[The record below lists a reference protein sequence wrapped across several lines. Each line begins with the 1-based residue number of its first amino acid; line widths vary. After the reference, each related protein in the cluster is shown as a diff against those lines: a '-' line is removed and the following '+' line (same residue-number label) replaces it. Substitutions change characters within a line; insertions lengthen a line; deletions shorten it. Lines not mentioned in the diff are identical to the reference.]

1 MQATGWVGLR
11 LAQSISTLG
20 GIQGTM
26 QVPLLISK
34 LYVWDDKPYD
44 GSVASVI
51 SILLLCYHIISC
63 LFGYRVQSQGTQDH
77 GTILLSPC
85 ILSALL
91 CRCRH
96 KSEPK
101 SQ

>member
-44 GSVASVI
+44 GSVI
-51 SILLLCYHIISC
+51 SILLLCYHII
-63 LFGYRVQSQGTQDH
+63 FGYRVQSQGTQDH